1 MDNCTFSSI
10 NKSWWI
16 LIPRRRFVTPSH
28 WVKRRLR
35 YFHSHRICPYVGPF
49 GYVDTTAYKP
59 TMACPFQLDQCQ
71 KLFKRFQSQ
80 GGDHDPK
87 IKIKQREKLG
97 EAVEHYVSYK
107 SVRKME
113 HIIYAIIIICILYMH
128 FFYICR

>member
-1 MDNCTFSSI
+1 M
-10 NKSWWI
+10 
-16 LIPRRRFVTPSH
+16 
-28 WVKRRLR
+28 
-35 YFHSHRICPYVGPF
+35 GPF

-59 TMACPFQLDQCQ
+59 TMASPFQLDQCQ

-97 EAVEHYVSYK
+97 EAVEHYVSYR

-113 HIIYAIIIICILYMH
+113 HIIYAIIIICILYMQ